1 MNPKAIIDRIS
12 NEKDANLAR
21 NAIEELKK
29 GILKDLMELETLL
42 TDEENDLIAI
52 GQVEVL
58 ENIKAACTLADDV
71 IAQNKILAGMISERD
86 REIEELKAEVKRL
99 GRSGDIPYID
109 FLN

>member
-1 MNPKAIIDRIS
+1 MDNRREVKVIHPDYGHVIFHGPTPR
-12 NEKDANLAR
+12 
-21 NAIEELKK
+21 
-29 GILKDLMELETLL
+29 
-42 TDEENDLIAI
+42 
-52 GQVEVL
+52 QVEVL

>member
-21 NAIEELKK
+21 NAIEELKQ

-52 GQVEVL
+52 GKQR
-58 ENIKAACTLADDV
+58 AY
-71 IAQNKILAGMISERD
+71 
-86 REIEELKAEVKRL
+86 RELRKN
-99 GRSGDIPYID
+99 
-109 FLN
+109 LNTKSNG